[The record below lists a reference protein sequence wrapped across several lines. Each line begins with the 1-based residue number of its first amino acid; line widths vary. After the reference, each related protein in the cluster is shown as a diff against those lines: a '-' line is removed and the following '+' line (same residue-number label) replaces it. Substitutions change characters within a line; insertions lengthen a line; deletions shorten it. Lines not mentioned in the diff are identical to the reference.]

1 MGNPNENHIGLQGLV
16 LYSNSTACVMEDAN
30 EDEEKGRV
38 DEKAGRWVG
47 EHGLSQVARAMTLSP
62 SWPGLEMFCTYLQ
75 SFTATRN
82 PIHFNT

>member
-1 MGNPNENHIGLQGLV
+1 
-16 LYSNSTACVMEDAN
+16 MEDAN

-62 SWPGLEMFCTYLQ
+62 SWPGLECSVHIYSLLQ
-75 SFTATRN
+75 RLETQYISIREPTE
-82 PIHFNT
+82 